1 MSASMNVVV
10 AERPAARPAGE
21 YHFPAIERRVVAGLD
36 VVAAHLPG
44 RALASIAVLV
54 RNGMAHE
61 PIDCAGISQLTARLL
76 AEGTTTRNA
85 EEWALAVEARGV
97 GLGTGVSWNT
107 VRLNLTGP
115 VYQLTDA
122 SSLLGESFLSPR
134 LDPDDIVRLRTERVE
149 SLRMQWARPGT
160 RGNAAFRRILY
171 GADSRYGWT
180 DSGTPQSNA
189 GIDPD
194 QLREIHRAW
203 VSSAATLVIAGDLD
217 MLDVDTIAARLTAE
231 GLRSEPAQVI
241 PHDEPAE
248 RVVVLID
255 RPGAAQSSVLLGHRG
270 PRRANPDYAA
280 ITTTGAVLGG
290 SFNSRLNRR
299 LREETGVAYGAQ
311 ASFDMGRYS
320 GELRAGSEVRTDATS
335 SAVLDAVEEIRRLHA
350 DGVGA
355 GEARDA
361 LAYQIGVF
369 AASLETPNAIAG
381 ALTTIVN
388 HDLPDDYHA
397 RLRAELATLTKADLD
412 AAAQYYLDPSRLNIV
427 IEGDL
432 AVFGDEIEAAGL
444 GEVRVLDTDAL
455 TGIEP

>member
-1 MSASMNVVV
+1 MNTVI
-10 AERPAARPAGE
+10 AERPAAQSAGE

-54 RNGMAHE
+54 RNGMAYE
-61 PIDCAGISQLTARLL
+61 PIESAGISQLTARLL
-76 AEGTTTRNA
+76 AEGTTTRDA

-107 VRLNLTGP
+107 VRLNLSGP
-115 VYQLTDA
+115 AYQLTDA

-171 GADSRYGWT
+171 GTDTRYGWT

-189 GIDPD
+189 RIEPD

-203 VSSAATLVIAGDLD
+203 VSSSATLVIAGDLD
-217 MLDVDTIAARLTAE
+217 LLDVDTIAARLTAE
-231 GLRSEPAQVI
+231 GVRSHPVEVTP
-241 PHDEPAE
+241 PDEPAGVP
-248 RVVVLID
+248 VVVLID
-255 RPGAAQSSVLLGHRG
+255 RPGAAQSSVILGHRG
-270 PRRANPDYAA
+270 PSRANPDYAA

-290 SFNSRLNRR
+290 SFNSRLNHR

-320 GELRAGSEVRTDATS
+320 GELRARSEVRTDATS

-355 GEARDA
+355 DEARDA

-412 AAAQYYLDPSRLNIV
+412 AAAQNYLDPSRLSVV

-432 AVFGDEIEAAGL
+432 AVFRDDIEAAGL
-444 GEVRVLDTDAL
+444 GEVRVLDADAL
-455 TGIEP
+455 IAIDQ